1 MYVTGL
7 SSVCCGRACMVD
19 MPVWM
24 LVLGSA
30 EPLCMQQWGILPDNC
45 PHSRISPADVKCL
58 MVHTVQ
64 TVILDRKSSLLV
76 GFRVKELA
84 SILCTLQLLY
94 KIIGHICHIT
104 HSGRGFLKTPSYFLL
119 IRIFFLFFLIFN

>member
-64 TVILDRKSSLLV
+64 TAIRDRKSSLLV

-84 SILCTLQLLY
+84 SILCTLQLL
-94 KIIGHICHIT
+94 
-104 HSGRGFLKTPSYFLL
+104 
-119 IRIFFLFFLIFN
+119 